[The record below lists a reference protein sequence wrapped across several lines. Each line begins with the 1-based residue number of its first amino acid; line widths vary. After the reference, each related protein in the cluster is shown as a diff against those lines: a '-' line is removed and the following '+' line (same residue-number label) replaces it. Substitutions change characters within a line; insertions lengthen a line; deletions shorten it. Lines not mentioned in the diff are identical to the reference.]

1 MQLQP
6 LIALIAGLSI
16 TLFLCYIFDSIK
28 AEKCTVIITG
38 ESVKFLGCEF
48 TQDFIDFAKQAKP
61 FGSL

>member
-6 LIALIAGLSI
+6 FIALIVGLSA
-16 TLFLCYIFDSIK
+16 TLIICLTLDGVRT
-28 AEKCTVIITG
+28 ERCTVIITG

-48 TQDFIDFAKQAKP
+48 TRDFIEFATQAKP

>member
-6 LIALIAGLSI
+6 LIALFAGLLI
-16 TLFLCYIFDSIK
+16 TLSLCYVFENLR

-38 ESVKFLGCEF
+38 ESVKFLGCDF
-48 TQDFIDFAKQAKP
+48 TKDFIDFAKQAKP

>member
-6 LIALIAGLSI
+6 LVALIIGLSV
-16 TLFLCYIFDSIK
+16 TLIICFTFDSVRT
-28 AEKCTVIITG
+28 ERCTVIITG

-48 TQDFIDFAKQAKP
+48 TRDFIDFAIQAKP

>member
-6 LIALIAGLSI
+6 LIALIVGLSV
-16 TLFLCYIFDSIK
+16 TLIICLTLDRVRP
-28 AEKCTVIITG
+28 ERCTVIITG

-48 TQDFIDFAKQAKP
+48 TRDFIDFAIHAKP